1 LCRPKLQARSAVSGA
16 ADEFFELDVLFS
28 TNSRSLLV
36 VWNLARGPAF
46 RGEGSNLEAP
56 PAGASRSMSGD
67 ANWGA
72 DALPFFHLL
81 RATPSAPLR
90 LRGKTISK
98 SPFRAAKP
106 SAVFPPFQ
114 SIETKFHLAQI
125 DPAVPGL
132 VGFGKSRLETMVAH
146 PEILVLNGDPLQQ
159 ARLAEFFH
167 MTRHHIRIAPDMA
180 GDSLD
185 AELPIAV
192 QRGQN
197 FQAIHFSNQTHQF
210 GTIGYGGLVVAFA
223 GPCQSGVVGCGV
235 VQVAHGLIL
244 QIFEVE
250 STLWVVSFTQKS
262 KFRLRYEDSL
272 WQKTKYRYI
281 CEENLMSIS
290 KNQCIC
296 EDNKSKT
303 LKNPLAC
310 EGN

>member
-1 LCRPKLQARSAVSGA
+1 MGA
-16 ADEFFELDVLFS
+16 Q
-28 TNSRSLLV
+28 
-36 VWNLARGPAF
+36 
-46 RGEGSNLEAP
+46 
-56 PAGASRSMSGD
+56 
-67 ANWGA
+67 
-72 DALPFFHLL
+72 
-81 RATPSAPLR
+81 PLR
-90 LRGKTISK
+90 LLLNGLFCDWRSQHTSSHGADGIVNNSTSTQTVA
-98 SPFRAAKP
+98 SNLTLGAAQTFRAAKP
-106 SAVFPPFQ
+106 SPVFPPFQ
-114 SIETKFHLAQI
+114 SIETKFHFAQI

-146 PEILVLNGDPLQQ
+146 PEILVLDGDPLQQ

-167 MTRHHIRIAPDMA
+167 MTRHHIRIASDMA

-235 VQVAHGLIL
+235 VQVTHGLIL

-272 WQKTKYRYI
+272 WQRTKYRYI

-290 KNQCIC
+290 KNQCVC

-303 LKNPLAC
+303 LKNPLGC
-310 EGN
+310 EDKKRKTSKYHLTREDN